1 MMQKQKGFSAP
12 VLALSVWTAALAE
25 EMQTG
30 ISPRGMIIHGA
41 VQALLL
47 TCISGVFSACWQR
60 AAMQWIWLFSAGAW
74 FLAELF
80 GTVMQA
86 QNICQQEFRS
96 MALIGLLP
104 LLLWA
109 GWCIPPSGW
118 DAPARVLWWFV
129 LLGGLVCLTG
139 LAGQMDW
146 AHLLTA
152 DAVQLARWPR
162 VPLYAEYLLWP
173 LLAGYEE
180 PRSMSWLPWLTFLA
194 QAGLTAGM
202 CLVFGAAD
210 YPAQELLRAWSA
222 DVFSRMDALLL
233 LIWLTCAIFRIGF
246 LCAAVRTVW
255 QRAVQCGKGAVKL
268 KQKKLRSLS
277 AVLLIGLVPDF
288 SALRDHRKKHGACAV
303 SCSEGTVHH
312 RRAAVSGS
320 GSRRRCIRG
329 FWGCAAAV
337 GAGRHAG
344 KSAGGGAKAT
354 AAKGGLPP
362 VRLSADRSR
371 CIGRAAC
378 SV

>member
-1 MMQKQKGFSAP
+1 MQLLEKTFKLKEHKTT
-12 VLALSVWTAALAE
+12 VLTEVVGGITTFFAMAYIIFVNPNFLS
-25 EMQTG
+25 QTG
-30 ISPRGMIIHGA
+30 MDHTA
-41 VQALLL
+41 VMLA
-47 TCISGVFSACWQR
+47 TCISAAIGSLLTAFLANVPFAQAPGMGLNAFFTYTICFGMGYTWQQGLAIVFISGLIFLAVTVSPLR
-60 AAMQWIWLFSAGAW
+60 SKIIASIPASLKAAISAGIG
-74 FLAELF
+74 LF
-80 GTVMQA
+80 ICLIGLLNAGIVTA
-86 QNICQQEFRS
+86 GNNLLDLSNITTGAPLL
-96 MALIGLLP
+96 ALIGLLP

-162 VPLYAEYLLWP
+162 VPLYAEYLFWP

-210 YPAQELLRAWSA
+210 YPEQELLRAWSA

-255 QRAVQCGKGAVKL
+255 QRAVQCGKGAVK
-268 KQKKLRSLS
+268 
-277 AVLLIGLVPDF
+277 
-288 SALRDHRKKHGACAV
+288 
-303 SCSEGTVHH
+303 
-312 RRAAVSGS
+312 
-320 GSRRRCIRG
+320 
-329 FWGCAAAV
+329 
-337 GAGRHAG
+337 
-344 KSAGGGAKAT
+344 
-354 AAKGGLPP
+354 
-362 VRLSADRSR
+362 
-371 CIGRAAC
+371 
-378 SV
+378 

>member
-1 MMQKQKGFSAP
+1 
-12 VLALSVWTAALAE
+12 
-25 EMQTG
+25 
-30 ISPRGMIIHGA
+30 MIIHGA

-162 VPLYAEYLLWP
+162 VPLYAEYLFWP

-233 LIWLTCAIFRIGF
+233 LIWLTCAIFRTGF

-255 QRAVQCGKGAVKL
+255 QRAVQCGKGAVK
-268 KQKKLRSLS
+268 
-277 AVLLIGLVPDF
+277 
-288 SALRDHRKKHGACAV
+288 
-303 SCSEGTVHH
+303 
-312 RRAAVSGS
+312 
-320 GSRRRCIRG
+320 
-329 FWGCAAAV
+329 
-337 GAGRHAG
+337 
-344 KSAGGGAKAT
+344 
-354 AAKGGLPP
+354 
-362 VRLSADRSR
+362 
-371 CIGRAAC
+371 
-378 SV
+378 

>member
-1 MMQKQKGFSAP
+1 
-12 VLALSVWTAALAE
+12 
-25 EMQTG
+25 
-30 ISPRGMIIHGA
+30 
-41 VQALLL
+41 
-47 TCISGVFSACWQR
+47 
-60 AAMQWIWLFSAGAW
+60 
-74 FLAELF
+74 
-80 GTVMQA
+80 
-86 QNICQQEFRS
+86 

-162 VPLYAEYLLWP
+162 VPLYAEYLFWP

-180 PRSMSWLPWLTFLA
+180 PRSMSWLTWLSFLA

-202 CLVFGAAD
+202 CLVFGSAD

-233 LIWLTCAIFRIGF
+233 LIWLTCAIFRTGF

-255 QRAVQCGKGAVKL
+255 QRAVQCGKGAVK
-268 KQKKLRSLS
+268 
-277 AVLLIGLVPDF
+277 
-288 SALRDHRKKHGACAV
+288 
-303 SCSEGTVHH
+303 
-312 RRAAVSGS
+312 
-320 GSRRRCIRG
+320 
-329 FWGCAAAV
+329 
-337 GAGRHAG
+337 
-344 KSAGGGAKAT
+344 
-354 AAKGGLPP
+354 
-362 VRLSADRSR
+362 
-371 CIGRAAC
+371 
-378 SV
+378 

>member
-1 MMQKQKGFSAP
+1 
-12 VLALSVWTAALAE
+12 
-25 EMQTG
+25 
-30 ISPRGMIIHGA
+30 
-41 VQALLL
+41 
-47 TCISGVFSACWQR
+47 
-60 AAMQWIWLFSAGAW
+60 
-74 FLAELF
+74 
-80 GTVMQA
+80 
-86 QNICQQEFRS
+86 

-109 GWCIPPSGW
+109 GWCISPSGW

-162 VPLYAEYLLWP
+162 VPLYAEYLFWP

-210 YPAQELLRAWSA
+210 YPEQELLRAWSA

-233 LIWLTCAIFRIGF
+233 LIWLTCAIFRTGF

-255 QRAVQCGKGAVKL
+255 QRAVQCGKGAVK
-268 KQKKLRSLS
+268 
-277 AVLLIGLVPDF
+277 
-288 SALRDHRKKHGACAV
+288 
-303 SCSEGTVHH
+303 
-312 RRAAVSGS
+312 
-320 GSRRRCIRG
+320 
-329 FWGCAAAV
+329 
-337 GAGRHAG
+337 
-344 KSAGGGAKAT
+344 
-354 AAKGGLPP
+354 
-362 VRLSADRSR
+362 
-371 CIGRAAC
+371 
-378 SV
+378 

>member
-1 MMQKQKGFSAP
+1 
-12 VLALSVWTAALAE
+12 
-25 EMQTG
+25 
-30 ISPRGMIIHGA
+30 
-41 VQALLL
+41 
-47 TCISGVFSACWQR
+47 
-60 AAMQWIWLFSAGAW
+60 
-74 FLAELF
+74 
-80 GTVMQA
+80 
-86 QNICQQEFRS
+86 

-233 LIWLTCAIFRIGF
+233 LIWFTCAIFRIGF

-255 QRAVQCGKGAVKL
+255 QRAVQCGKGAVK
-268 KQKKLRSLS
+268 
-277 AVLLIGLVPDF
+277 
-288 SALRDHRKKHGACAV
+288 
-303 SCSEGTVHH
+303 
-312 RRAAVSGS
+312 
-320 GSRRRCIRG
+320 
-329 FWGCAAAV
+329 
-337 GAGRHAG
+337 
-344 KSAGGGAKAT
+344 
-354 AAKGGLPP
+354 
-362 VRLSADRSR
+362 
-371 CIGRAAC
+371 
-378 SV
+378 

>member
-1 MMQKQKGFSAP
+1 MIQKQKGFSAP

-41 VQALLL
+41 VQTLLL

-60 AAMQWIWLFSAGAW
+60 AAMQWVWLFSAGAW

-80 GTVMQA
+80 ETVMQA

-152 DAVQLARWPR
+152 DAVQLTRWPR
-162 VPLYAEYLLWP
+162 VPLYAEYLFWP

-233 LIWLTCAIFRIGF
+233 LIWLTCA
-246 LCAAVRTVW
+246 AVRTVW
-255 QRAVQCGKGAVKL
+255 QRAVQCGKGAVK
-268 KQKKLRSLS
+268 
-277 AVLLIGLVPDF
+277 
-288 SALRDHRKKHGACAV
+288 
-303 SCSEGTVHH
+303 
-312 RRAAVSGS
+312 
-320 GSRRRCIRG
+320 
-329 FWGCAAAV
+329 
-337 GAGRHAG
+337 
-344 KSAGGGAKAT
+344 
-354 AAKGGLPP
+354 
-362 VRLSADRSR
+362 
-371 CIGRAAC
+371 
-378 SV
+378 

>member
-1 MMQKQKGFSAP
+1 MIQKQKGFSAP

-129 LLGGLVCLTG
+129 LLGEGLCLAG
-139 LAGQMDW
+139 IAGQMEW
-146 AHLLTA
+146 SHLLEP
-152 DAVQLARWPR
+152 DAVQLARLPR

-173 LLAGYEE
+173 LLMEE
-180 PRSMSWLPWLTFLA
+180 TAPRRILFLPWLTFLA
-194 QAGLTAGM
+194 QVCLAGGVAANGRLRQLVNDGAQKLGAKVYLPELKFCGDNGAMIAAQGYYQYIAGHTAGL
-202 CLVFGAAD
+202 
-210 YPAQELLRAWSA
+210 ELN
-222 DVFSRMDALLL
+222 
-233 LIWLTCAIFRIGF
+233 
-246 LCAAVRTVW
+246 
-255 QRAVQCGKGAVKL
+255 
-268 KQKKLRSLS
+268 
-277 AVLLIGLVPDF
+277 
-288 SALRDHRKKHGACAV
+288 
-303 SCSEGTVHH
+303 
-312 RRAAVSGS
+312 
-320 GSRRRCIRG
+320 
-329 FWGCAAAV
+329 
-337 GAGRHAG
+337 
-344 KSAGGGAKAT
+344 
-354 AAKGGLPP
+354 GLPTLP
-362 VRLSADRSR
+362 IDYE
-371 CIGRAAC
+371 
-378 SV
+378 